1 MAQTQYVQNFEPTV
15 LRGRSAEFKGFIMPS
30 CFKDYMEEIEN
41 MEVRDDDIWVTSFP
55 KSGTTWTQEMVYMI
69 ASDLDYEGAKVTLD
83 KRFLHLEAGILMDF
97 KGYKEKHPD
106 FECEDYLMEP
116 IKVIKNLKGKRLIKT
131 HLPWELLPLQIR
143 NQTKKPKII
152 HVFRNPKDVCVSYYH
167 HTKLLLQN
175 KSDLEDYCKKFIAGM
190 TMFSPFWNNIYG
202 FWNRRHFPNV
212 LFIRYEDM
220 KRDLPSVIRKVAE
233 FLGKKEPNGEDMNR
247 LVQHL
252 GFANMKVNPAVAK
265 NELLAKIYECLDEK
279 RNESQFIRAG
289 KIGSHLEEM
298 SKDTIDA
305 FNKWIVENTKGT
317 DFKLN

>member
-1 MAQTQYVQNFEPTV
+1 MAQTQDALKFEPTV
-15 LRGRSAEFKGFIMPS
+15 LRRGIAEFKGFIMPN
-30 CFKDYMEEIEN
+30 CFEDYMEEIED

-69 ASDLDYEGAKVTLD
+69 ASDLDYAGAEVTLD
-83 KRFLHLEAGILMDF
+83 KRFPHLEVGILMDF

-106 FECEDYLMEP
+106 FECKDYLMDA
-116 IKVIKNLKGKRLIKT
+116 IKVIKNLKGRRLIKT

-143 NQTKKPKII
+143 NQAKKPKII
-152 HVFRNPKDVCVSYYH
+152 HVFRNPKDACVSYYH

-175 KSDLEDYCKKFIAGM
+175 SSDLESYCKKFMAGL

-202 FWNRRHFPNV
+202 FWNRRHLANV

-220 KRDLPSVIRKVAE
+220 KRDLPAVIRKVAG
-233 FLGKKEPNGEDMNR
+233 FLEKREPNEEEMDR

-252 GFANMKVNPAVAK
+252 SFANMKVNPAVAK

-279 RNESQFIRAG
+279 RNGSQFIRAG

-298 SKDTIDA
+298 STEMIDE
-305 FNKWIVENTKGT
+305 FNKWIVDNTKGT
-317 DFKLN
+317 DFKI